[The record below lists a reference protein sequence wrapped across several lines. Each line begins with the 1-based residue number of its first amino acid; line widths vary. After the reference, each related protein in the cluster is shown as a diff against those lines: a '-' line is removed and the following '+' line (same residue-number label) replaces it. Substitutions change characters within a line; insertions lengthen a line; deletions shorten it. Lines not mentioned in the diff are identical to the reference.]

1 MSSLQAQIEKRGER
15 IFDLVDRYPESIFS
29 TAGFYQRMMALSM
42 RDEHFKVQMF
52 RFVDV
57 LASLQR
63 SSDIVQHLGE
73 YFADMRDGF
82 AAYKPRKSRVA
93 SPSLR
98 GFAPVIHT
106 GVRLARIVPWLSS
119 MVLRR
124 NVSGMARQ
132 FIAGKNPDDVM
143 KTLRKRRQQNIG
155 FTVDLLGE
163 AVVSET
169 EAGAY
174 AARCSELLEHLS
186 RETCG
191 WTDPLGTNSELFPV
205 VNLSVK
211 ISALYSQMNPAD
223 PVGAIA
229 HLAPKL
235 RPILRR
241 ARELGAFINFD
252 MESYAHK
259 NTTLDLFKTLCAEA
273 EFKDWP
279 HAGIVIQAYLRDAEA
294 DLRDLIEWGRARGTR
309 FTVRLVKGAYW
320 DYEKIKSRQNG
331 WDCPVYLQKPE
342 SDVNFEALTRVLLEN
357 ESIVTA
363 AFGSHNVRSIAHAQA
378 LAEEL
383 GIDRSRFEFQFL
395 YGMAG
400 PIKRALVEMSYRVRE
415 YCPVGELLP
424 GMSYLVRRLLENTS
438 NEGFLRAKFS
448 EHVSAAQLL
457 RNPGEIIRRGESAS
471 PLAKGE
477 RIEVRRSTPGSA
489 QDTETLT
496 LPSPFARERRTTTA
510 EDRHRY
516 NGANGRARQCQ
527 SGSDPGAPPGVE
539 QPPGDVYKNSPLVNF
554 VYKESQE
561 KMQAALRDVRNRFGQ
576 EFPLVIN
583 GEKIWTDKLTPS
595 VNPSAP
601 NEIVGYA
608 AEAGI
613 PEAERAVKA
622 ARDAFGKWSRTSF
635 EERAQLL
642 ERAAAILDRR
652 RYELSALE
660 VFEVGKPWAEADGDL
675 REAID
680 FCHFYAHQMRLIGRP
695 RLTQQV
701 PGEESYQHYWPRGV
715 ALVIAPWNFPMAILC
730 GMVSAALVTGNTVIM
745 KPSEQSLNIG
755 AMLMEIFEEAG
766 VPPGVLNFLNGRG
779 SVIGA
784 HLVDHKD
791 VDLIAFTGSREV
803 GLRIWESAGKTR
815 EGQRELKHVI
825 CEMGGKNPVIID
837 SDADL
842 DEAIVDSIYSAF
854 GYQGQKCS
862 ALSRLIVLEENY
874 DRVME
879 RLLNAAA
886 SLRVGNPEAPGI
898 MVGPVIDEAA
908 YRRILEYIDIGK
920 SEATLA
926 YQAKDLPPQGYFIP
940 PTIFTGVK
948 PDMRIAREEI
958 FGPVLS
964 VLKVRDLDEAIEV
977 ANGTDYALTAGFFSR
992 SPANIERAKAEI
1004 EAGNVYINRSCT
1016 GAVVG
1021 RHPFG
1026 GFKMSGGGTKAGGE
1040 DYLLQFLLPRVV
1052 TENIMRHGFAPEE
1065 TPQYRDE
1072 FLPPR

>member
-1 MSSLQAQIEKRGER
+1 MSSLQAQIEERGER
-15 IFDLVDRYPESIFS
+15 IFDLVDRHPESVFS
-29 TAGFYQRMMALSM
+29 KAGFYQRMMALSM

-57 LASLQR
+57 LASLR
-63 SSDIVQHLGE
+63 CSGDIVQHLGE
-73 YFADMRDGF
+73 YFADMRD
-82 AAYKPRKSRVA
+82 
-93 SPSLR
+93 

-124 NVSGMARQ
+124 NVAGMARQ

-143 KTLRKRRQQNIG
+143 KTLRKRRQQNVG

-169 EAGAY
+169 EADAY
-174 AARCSELLEHLS
+174 AARCLELLEHLA
-186 RETCG
+186 RETRG

-223 PVGAIA
+223 PADAIA

-259 NTTLDLFKTLCAEA
+259 NTTLDLFKTLCTEA
-273 EFKDWP
+273 EFTDWP

-331 WDCPVYLQKPE
+331 WDCPVYLLKPE
-342 SDVNFEALTRVLLEN
+342 SDVNFEVLTRVLLEN

-400 PIKRALVEMSYRVRE
+400 PIKRALVEMGYRVRE

-448 EHVSAAQLL
+448 EHVSAKELL
-457 RNPGEIIRRGESAS
+457 RDPSEIILRAKSAS
-471 PLAKGE
+471 PLSEGE
-477 RIEVRRSTPGSA
+477 RIEVRELTPGSG
-489 QDTETLT
+489 QETLT
-496 LPSPFARERRTTTA
+496 QPSPFGRERRTMTTTA
-510 EDRHRY
+510 EDQHRRD
-516 NGANGRARQCQ
+516 GANGRAQM
-527 SGSDPGAPPGVE
+527 PGAPPRVE

-554 VYKESQE
+554 VYQESQE
-561 KMQAALRDVRNRFGQ
+561 KMQAALRDVRSRFGRK
-576 EFPLVIN
+576 FPLVIN

-622 ARDAFGKWSRTSF
+622 ARAAFGKWSRTSF

-642 ERAAAILDRR
+642 ERAAAILDSR

-660 VFEVGKPWAEADGDL
+660 VFEVGKPWAEADGDI

-715 ALVIAPWNFPMAILC
+715 ALVIAP
-730 GMVSAALVTGNTVIM
+730 
-745 KPSEQSLNIG
+745 
-755 AMLMEIFEEAG
+755 
-766 VPPGVLNFLNGRG
+766 
-779 SVIGA
+779 
-784 HLVDHKD
+784 
-791 VDLIAFTGSREV
+791 
-803 GLRIWESAGKTR
+803 
-815 EGQRELKHVI
+815 
-825 CEMGGKNPVIID
+825 
-837 SDADL
+837 
-842 DEAIVDSIYSAF
+842 
-854 GYQGQKCS
+854 
-862 ALSRLIVLEENY
+862 
-874 DRVME
+874 
-879 RLLNAAA
+879 
-886 SLRVGNPEAPGI
+886 
-898 MVGPVIDEAA
+898 
-908 YRRILEYIDIGK
+908 
-920 SEATLA
+920 
-926 YQAKDLPPQGYFIP
+926 
-940 PTIFTGVK
+940 
-948 PDMRIAREEI
+948 
-958 FGPVLS
+958 
-964 VLKVRDLDEAIEV
+964 
-977 ANGTDYALTAGFFSR
+977 
-992 SPANIERAKAEI
+992 
-1004 EAGNVYINRSCT
+1004 
-1016 GAVVG
+1016 
-1021 RHPFG
+1021 
-1026 GFKMSGGGTKAGGE
+1026 
-1040 DYLLQFLLPRVV
+1040 
-1052 TENIMRHGFAPEE
+1052 
-1065 TPQYRDE
+1065 
-1072 FLPPR
+1072 